1 MMSAAEKTSQIPI
14 DEYLAGEL
22 VSSIKHE
29 YLGGYVYAMAG
40 AKNAHNIIATNV
52 VGSLYAQLRG
62 KRCRP
67 FNSDTKIRV
76 KLPTHVRFYYPDASV
91 VCDQNPA
98 DDSFQDRPVVI
109 IEVVSEKTRRVDF
122 GEKKDAYL
130 TIPTLQVL
138 VLLEQSRAA
147 ATVFRRTEQGFAE
160 ESHAT
165 RDAIIPLAEVEA
177 ELPLADAF
185 EAVEF
190 VPDADEEDL

>member
-1 MMSAAEKTSQIPI
+1 MSAAAKTTNVSV
-14 DEYLAGEL
+14 DDYLAGEL
-22 VSSIKHE
+22 VSPTKHE

-40 AKNAHNIIATNV
+40 AKNAHNIIAGNV
-52 VGSLYAQLRG
+52 FARLHLALRG

-109 IEVVSEKTRRVDF
+109 VEVLSEKTRRVDL
-122 GEKKDAYL
+122 GEKKDAYF
-130 TIPTLQVL
+130 TIPTLQAL
-138 VLLEQSRAA
+138 VLFEQSRAA
-147 ATVFRRTEQGFAE
+147 ATVYRRTERGFDE
-160 ESHAT
+160 ELYAT
-165 RDAIIPLAEVEA
+165 LDAVIPLGEIDAILPLAEA
-177 ELPLADAF
+177 Y

-190 VPDADEEDL
+190 VPDADEENT